1 MQCYNKQTT
10 VVVNIVIIFNES
22 VNIDQWEWLVK
33 AWVPQPAMSRKSL
46 GPRSRAGLIAY
57 LDISLFF
64 PKPWNLEIREHL
76 QSMVIPWKESRHTL
90 HYVRSRCQCWRRPIQ
105 PGVDQGWDKKSNF
118 GPKQINN
125 PQIWAE
131 KSWIEPPKC
140 KKFIPGGD
148 GRVCR
153 IVDGTDGKQEE
164 SSADHLEVKLEQT
177 SLEVRPDSAHRPSG
191 EEYIATSVQIQIQ
204 IKRER
209 WKNLVNCSVEVWDA
223 RTGESHK
230 YTGCC
235 IFPINLYLCSSIE
248 RYRDCCIEICCWKKS
263 TL

>member
-57 LDISLFF
+57 LDNNFF
-64 PKPWNLEIREHL
+64 SFKPWNLEIREHL

-118 GPKQINN
+118 GPKQIIR
-125 PQIWAE
+125 PQKRQFCAK

-140 KKFIPGGD
+140 KIFIPGGD

-164 SSADHLEVKLEQT
+164 SSADHLELKLEQT
-177 SLEVRPDSAHRPSG
+177 SLAVRPD
-191 EEYIATSVQIQIQ
+191 
-204 IKRER
+204 
-209 WKNLVNCSVEVWDA
+209 CSPTEWV
-223 RTGESHK
+223 T
-230 YTGCC
+230 
-235 IFPINLYLCSSIE
+235 
-248 RYRDCCIEICCWKKS
+248 
-263 TL
+263 